1 MPESRLAEGQAVRAF
16 LLGSFLGVIN
26 RGDVPVKIRRSEE
39 WFDEDEIIQAFSV
52 ITESGLKFR
61 ISVEFEGE
69 EPA

>member
-1 MPESRLAEGQAVRAF
+1 MPRLEEAQAVRAF
-16 LLGSFLGVIN
+16 LLGSFLGSIS
-26 RGDVPVKIRRSEE
+26 RGDVPVKVRRSEE

-69 EPA
+69 EPP